1 MPRMPLSKWLKNGRR
16 KGEKWIPGLPNLS
29 LLYKRFA
36 RKAERNKIIRESN
49 EKPEKEKEK
58 RGRTLI

>member
-16 KGEKWIPGLPNLS
+16 KGEKWIPVLPNLS

-36 RKAERNKIIRESN
+36 RKARETIIRESN
-49 EKPEKEKEK
+49 EKSEKEREE
-58 RGRTLI
+58 GH